1 MMSALRGT
9 RQMSPKALRIG
20 IVATIAILALVAFLP
35 TSGWLRHK
43 TVLKA
48 YFTDGMGLRAGAP
61 VRLAGVE
68 IGSVRSVR
76 VRPELKSAPV
86 EVVMVLTPSYKLDI
100 PNDSVA
106 SLATAGILG
115 ETYVRID
122 TTNASGLPVAPDAVI
137 RTLPTTGLSPGDVI
151 EKFDQVVTQKLKDLD
166 EAAKKC
172 NCDAQAKEK
181 SGTTASP
188 RNSQ

>member
-1 MMSALRGT
+1 MGMTPRAVRFGGL
-9 RQMSPKALRIG
+9 AVVI
-20 IVATIAILALVAFLP
+20 ILAAIAFLLTIGP
-35 TSGWLRHK
+35 FGHR

-48 YFTDGMGLRAGAP
+48 YFADGMGLRAGAP
-61 VRLAGVE
+61 VRLAGVD

-86 EVVMVLTPSYKLDI
+86 EVIIVLTPSYKLAI
-100 PNDSVA
+100 PNDSIA

-122 TTNASGLPVAPDAVI
+122 TTSASGPPVAANGVL
-137 RTLPTTGLSPGDVI
+137 RTVPTTGLSTGEVI
-151 EKFDQVVTQKLKDLD
+151 DKLDKVFAQKLKDID
-166 EAAKKC
+166 EASKKC
-172 NCDAQAKEK
+172 DCAARAKDK
-181 SGTTASP
+181 PGTTSSS

>member
-1 MMSALRGT
+1 MR
-9 RQMSPKALRIG
+9 PKALRI
-20 IVATIAILALVAFLP
+20 ILAALVVLALVVILLAG
-35 TSGWLRHK
+35 GWLRHR

-61 VRLAGVE
+61 VQMAGVD

-86 EVVMVLTPSYKLDI
+86 EVVMVLTPSYELAI

-106 SLATAGILG
+106 SLATGGIFG

-122 TTNASGLPVAPDAVI
+122 TTSASGPAVTPNAVL
-137 RTLPTTGLSPGDVI
+137 RTVPTAELSTSQAI
-151 EKFDQVVTQKLKDLD
+151 EKLDKVFAQKLKDLD
-166 EAAKKC
+166 EASKKC
-172 NCDAQAKEK
+172 DCAARAKDK
-181 SGTTASP
+181 AGTTSTS
-188 RNSQ
+188 RDSQ